1 MELAALCLD
10 LDYKLADRPGN
21 LTRYQ
26 IAFLMAAFQTRNEAA
41 EMQQL
46 ASQGITRIVFRGEEE
61 EEEEEEED
69 KGE

>member
-10 LDYKLADRPGN
+10 LDYKLADGPRN

-26 IAFLMAAFQTRNEAA
+26 ITFLMAALQTRNEAA

-46 ASQGITRIVFRGEEE
+46 ASQGITRIVFRGGEED
-61 EEEEEEED
+61 EEED
-69 KGE
+69 RRE

>member
-1 MELAALCLD
+1 MELASLCLD
-10 LDYKLADRPGN
+10 LDYKLADGPRN

-26 IAFLMAAFQTRNEAA
+26 ITFLMAAVQARNEVA

-61 EEEEEEED
+61 DENEEED
-69 KGE
+69 RGK

>member
-1 MELAALCLD
+1 MCLD
-10 LDYKLADRPGN
+10 LDYKLADGPRN

-26 IAFLMAAFQTRNEAA
+26 ITFLMAAVQTRNEAA

-61 EEEEEEED
+61 DEEED
-69 KGE
+69 RGE

>member
-10 LDYKLADRPGN
+10 LDYKLADSPRN

-26 IAFLMAAFQTRNEAA
+26 TTFLMAALQTRNEAA

-61 EEEEEEED
+61 DEEED
-69 KGE
+69 RGE

>member
-10 LDYKLADRPGN
+10 LNYKLADGPRN

-26 IAFLMAAFQTRNEAA
+26 IAFLMAAFQTRSEAA

-61 EEEEEEED
+61 DEEED
-69 KGE
+69 RGE

>member
-10 LDYKLADRPGN
+10 LDYKLADGPRN

-26 IAFLMAAFQTRNEAA
+26 IAFLMAALQTRNEAA

-61 EEEEEEED
+61 DEEED
-69 KGE
+69 RGE

>member
-10 LDYKLADRPGN
+10 LNYKLADGPRN

-26 IAFLMAAFQTRNEAA
+26 ITFLMAAVQTRNEAA

-46 ASQGITRIVFRGEEE
+46 ASQGITRIVFRGG

-69 KGE
+69 RGE

>member
-10 LDYKLADRPGN
+10 LDYKLADGPRS

-26 IAFLMAAFQTRNEAA
+26 ITFLMAALQTRNEAA

-46 ASQGITRIVFRGEEE
+46 ASQGITRIVFRGEED
-61 EEEEEEED
+61 EEED
-69 KGE
+69 RGE